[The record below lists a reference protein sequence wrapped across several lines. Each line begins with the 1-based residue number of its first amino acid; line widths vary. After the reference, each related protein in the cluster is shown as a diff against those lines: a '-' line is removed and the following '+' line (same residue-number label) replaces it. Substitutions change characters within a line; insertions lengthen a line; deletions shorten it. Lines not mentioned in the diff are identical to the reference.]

1 MLVDSKFYF
10 ISLPRCASTSFLV
23 NCLKQGIPVKHGN
36 FTTDVMI
43 SKANLKL
50 PNEILIDTLYHSHE
64 KIQYLENKLGYG
76 YDIISVK
83 RNRHERFISTWKH
96 VLDELYRI
104 NEMDVYNKFK
114 TFDENDLLFFNHN
127 DLIDE
132 NLVSLI
138 NEIIK
143 KYDLK
148 YENRYVKVILS
159 ILLRPTSYWH
169 NHDPR
174 IKWFDIKELHKLEEW
189 VSNKLNMEFKL
200 EKTNSSQHFD
210 CNLKLTDNFIK
221 RYNQIYDYFDL
232 PKTKISIF

>member
-1 MLVDSKFYF
+1 
-10 ISLPRCASTSFLV
+10 
-23 NCLKQGIPVKHGN
+23 
-36 FTTDVMI
+36 MI

-114 TFDENDLLFFNHN
+114 TFDENDLLFFNYN

-189 VSNKLNMEFKL
+189 VSDKLKMEFKL

>member
-1 MLVDSKFYF
+1 
-10 ISLPRCASTSFLV
+10 
-23 NCLKQGIPVKHGN
+23 
-36 FTTDVMI
+36 MI

-104 NEMDVYNKFK
+104 NEMDIYNKFK

>member
-1 MLVDSKFYF
+1 
-10 ISLPRCASTSFLV
+10 
-23 NCLKQGIPVKHGN
+23 
-36 FTTDVMI
+36 MI

-114 TFDENDLLFFNHN
+114 TFDENDLLFFNYN